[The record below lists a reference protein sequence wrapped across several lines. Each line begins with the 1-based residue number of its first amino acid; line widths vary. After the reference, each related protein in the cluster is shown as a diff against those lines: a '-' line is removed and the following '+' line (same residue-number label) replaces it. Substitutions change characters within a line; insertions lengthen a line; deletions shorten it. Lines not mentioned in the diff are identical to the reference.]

1 MDEAIKVQF
10 DSSDEAL
17 IALRKVFKE
26 YQAKNKRKVEMSE
39 IIARSE
45 NIDLLRKNLNLLRDE

>member
-1 MDEAIKVQF
+1 MDEAIKLQF

-26 YQAKNKRKVEMSE
+26 YQNKNKRKVEPAE
-39 IIARSE
+39 IVARSS